1 MQETLLATL
10 SENPKIKAKN
20 NKDVSLLVPSPCHIV
35 TTRTRSQPN
44 YRRVT
49 PTRDATTTTIT
60 SRIDTGCSLVEK
72 VLPNGD
78 IYTGGLVDGVPHGKG
93 KYLWCD
99 GCMYEGEWK
108 RGKANGGGKFSW
120 PSGATYEGQFKLGRM
135 DGYGTFIGVDGEVYS
150 GNWVSDKKHG
160 LGEKR
165 YANGDV
171 YQGLWKFNLQDGEG
185 KYRWCNGNEYV
196 GEWKHGV
203 ISGKGVL
210 VWANGK
216 RYEGYWENGVPKGKG
231 MFTFGSGNVNGR
243 VLGGGGEDFKGVAL
257 DPVVGAGGGRKRSS
271 VDGNFPR
278 ICIWELDG
286 EAGDITCDI
295 VDNVEASMFYRDGND
310 DNGGGCEGNVQQQ
323 LQPGRS
329 PCSSVDCSSVDGE
342 VNKKQGQTISKGH
355 KNYDLML
362 NLQLGIRH
370 SVGKHDAIMR
380 ELRHS
385 DFDPKE
391 KFWTRFPPEG
401 SKSTPPHQSVD
412 FRWKDYCPMVFRHL
426 RELFAID
433 PVNYMLAICGSDA
446 LREFSSPGK
455 SGSFFYLTQ
464 DDRFMIKTVKKS
476 EVKVLI
482 KMLPSYYQH
491 VCQYKNSLV
500 TKFFGVHCVKPVG
513 GQKTR
518 FVVMGNLFC
527 SEYRIHKR
535 FDLKGSS
542 HGRTT
547 DKLEGEIDE
556 TTTLKDLDLNFV
568 FRLERSWFN
577 ELISQIY
584 RDCEF
589 LEAERI
595 MDYSLL
601 IGLHFRDD
609 YSSEEMMSPNDKH
622 FEKRNSHHEETS
634 MRGYHLLPNMD
645 WVMEGRGPFIRL
657 GANVPARAERVMRT
671 TEMDQCMGVE
681 VTIQHLHI
689 MVMRSSM

>member
-1 MQETLLATL
+1 LFFDSQKSKKTVKEYSTVAGNVSAGAFTGIKSKMQETLLATL

-20 NKDVSLLVPSPCHIV
+20 SKDVSLLVPSPCHLV

-160 LGEKR
+160 FGEKR

-243 VLGGGGEDFKGVAL
+243 VVGGGGEDFKGVAL

-329 PCSSVDCSSVDGE
+329 PCSSVDGE

-362 NLQLGIRH
+362 NLQLGIRY
-370 SVGKHDAIMR
+370 SRTGQYGVFWWDFIEFGLIICLLFFWVGI
-380 ELRHS
+380 L
-385 DFDPKE
+385 
-391 KFWTRFPPEG
+391 WG
-401 SKSTPPHQSVD
+401 S
-412 FRWKDYCPMVFRHL
+412 
-426 RELFAID
+426 
-433 PVNYMLAICGSDA
+433 
-446 LREFSSPGK
+446 
-455 SGSFFYLTQ
+455 
-464 DDRFMIKTVKKS
+464 
-476 EVKVLI
+476 
-482 KMLPSYYQH
+482 
-491 VCQYKNSLV
+491 
-500 TKFFGVHCVKPVG
+500 
-513 GQKTR
+513 
-518 FVVMGNLFC
+518 
-527 SEYRIHKR
+527 
-535 FDLKGSS
+535 
-542 HGRTT
+542 
-547 DKLEGEIDE
+547 
-556 TTTLKDLDLNFV
+556 
-568 FRLERSWFN
+568 
-577 ELISQIY
+577 
-584 RDCEF
+584 
-589 LEAERI
+589 
-595 MDYSLL
+595 
-601 IGLHFRDD
+601 
-609 YSSEEMMSPNDKH
+609 MM
-622 FEKRNSHHEETS
+622 
-634 MRGYHLLPNMD
+634 
-645 WVMEGRGPFIRL
+645 
-657 GANVPARAERVMRT
+657 
-671 TEMDQCMGVE
+671 Q
-681 VTIQHLHI
+681 
-689 MVMRSSM
+689 

>member
-1 MQETLLATL
+1 MQETLLATQ
-10 SENPKIKAKN
+10 SENTKN
-20 NKDVSLLVPSPCHIV
+20 NKDVSLLVPSSFHIV

-49 PTRDATTTTIT
+49 PTHDTRTTTIT
-60 SRIDTGCSLVEK
+60 SRIYIGCSLVEK

-78 IYTGGLVDGVPHGKG
+78 IYAGGLVDGVLYGKG

-99 GCMYEGEWK
+99 MCMYEGEWR
-108 RGKANGGGKFSW
+108 RGKANGGGRFSW

-160 LGEKR
+160 FGEKR

-171 YQGLWKFNLQDGEG
+171 YQGLWKFNLQDRGG
-185 KYRWCNGNEYV
+185 KYRWCDGNEYV
-196 GEWKHGV
+196 GECKHGV
-203 ISGKGVL
+203 ISGKWVL

-257 DPVVGAGGGRKRSS
+257 DP
-271 VDGNFPR
+271 
-278 ICIWELDG
+278 ELNG
-286 EAGDITCDI
+286 EAGDITCHI

-310 DNGGGCEGNVQQQ
+310 DDGGGCEGNVQQQ
-323 LQPGRS
+323 LLQLGRS
-329 PCSSVDCSSVDGE
+329 SCSSVDGE
-342 VNKKQGQTISKGH
+342 VNKKQGQTILKGH
-355 KNYDLML
+355 KNYDLL
-362 NLQLGIRH
+362 LKLQLGI
-370 SVGKHDAIMR
+370 
-380 ELRHS
+380 
-385 DFDPKE
+385 
-391 KFWTRFPPEG
+391 
-401 SKSTPPHQSVD
+401 
-412 FRWKDYCPMVFRHL
+412 RHL

-433 PVNYMLAICGSDA
+433 PVNYLLAICGSDA
-446 LREFSSPGK
+446 LREFSSPWK

-464 DDRFMIKTVKKS
+464 DNCFMIKTVKKS
-476 EVKVLI
+476 KVKVLI

-527 SEYRIHKR
+527 SEYRIHKL
-535 FDLKGSS
+535 FDLKGFS

-568 FRLERSWFN
+568 FRLE
-577 ELISQIY
+577 

-609 YSSEEMMSPNDKH
+609 YSSEEMMSPNDKR
-622 FEKRNSHHEETS
+622 FEKNKFTS
-634 MRGYHLLPNMD
+634 RGNIDAGLSFAAQYGLGHGRPYSY
-645 WVMEGRGPFIRL
+645 EICFRGPFIRL
-657 GANVPARAERVMRT
+657 GANVPARAKCVMRT

-681 VTIQHLHI
+681 DYDINKKLEHAYKSLQVDPTSISVVDPYTQKDSEI
-689 MVMRSSM
+689 SYIESS